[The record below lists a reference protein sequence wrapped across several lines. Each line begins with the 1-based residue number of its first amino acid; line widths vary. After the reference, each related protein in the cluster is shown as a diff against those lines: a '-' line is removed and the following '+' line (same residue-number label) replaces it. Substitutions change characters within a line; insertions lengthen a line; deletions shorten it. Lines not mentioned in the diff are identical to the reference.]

1 MSFRFDLKTLILFGT
16 GSIKEL
22 GEEAAKLGHK
32 AMIITYP
39 DIRRIGLL
47 DAVVKDLRGKNIE
60 VIVFDK
66 VEPNPRTTTVD
77 EGAEI
82 ARKENVDLVIGLG
95 GGSVMDAAKGI
106 ALACSGTAPIWDYW
120 LNRTEAKGAVPP
132 IIQVP
137 TIAGTGSEINPGAVL
152 TNWETHIKEPVSDP
166 RIQATVAIIDPEITL
181 SVPLH
186 QTKAGGFDIFTHVAE
201 PYLTDSNPRPL
212 TDGIRET
219 CMKMVVKYLPRVI
232 THLNDLEARTELS
245 WASTIAMSQFA
256 FLGSNYDVSA
266 TCHSIEH
273 ALSGYYDIT
282 HGDGLAALFPAWM
295 GSFSRVR
302 EERFRALGRNVFG
315 KEDGFKAMVEFLESI
330 GMRLRL
336 RDLGCKLG
344 DAELIADLAI
354 KSSPMVK
361 THPTPLDANAIAK
374 IYRDSY

>member
-1 MSFRFDLKTLILFGT
+1 MVV
-16 GSIKEL
+16 
-22 GEEAAKLGHK
+22 
-32 AMIITYP
+32 TYP

-47 DAVVKDLRGKNIE
+47 DKGVRELEDKKIE

-77 EGAEI
+77 EGAKI
-82 ARKENVDLVIGLG
+82 ARKGKIDLVIGLG

-120 LNRTEAKGAVPP
+120 LNRAEVKGVVPP

-137 TIAGTGSEINPGAVL
+137 TMAGTGSEINPGAVL
-152 TNWETHIKEPVSDP
+152 THWKTHIKEPVSDP
-166 RIQATVAIIDPEITL
+166 RIQATTAIIDPEITL

-232 THLNDLEARTELS
+232 SRLDDLEARTELS

-256 FLGSNYDVSA
+256 FLGSNGEVCA

-295 GSFSRVR
+295 RSFSTVR
-302 EERFRALGRNVFG
+302 AERFRSLGMNVFG
-315 KEDGFKAMVEFLESI
+315 KEDGLKAMEEFLENV

-344 DAELIADLAI
+344 DAELIADLTI
-354 KSSPMVK
+354 KSSPMVQ
-361 THPTPLDANAIAK
+361 THPTLLDTNAIAK
-374 IYRDSY
+374 IYRDSF